1 MPVSTVLLEKQLQQ
15 LVIDKKEIQEYI
27 LDNLDCDYTG
37 DERFVPEVQYIN
49 GIRVD
54 FKIVK
59 DEKVIALM
67 ECKRGDIGVTEY
79 VRGIGQL
86 LQYEYFMENNIK
98 TGEPYSDRFS
108 TVYFIPS
115 DIIKNPNFNIG
126 AFKYPKST
134 KIIEI
139 NVENNLVRTIADEE
153 LQQLANA
160 KDTKAIIS
168 QYYFR
173 DNRFYELYILLQY
186 LSLLSMKYPKIKF
199 HRKDLETKKLR
210 LLETPNNRN
219 WRNAFITLSTLG
231 FINRDNQVT
240 DVGYFVA
247 RKTYADF
254 CYELYNAYAKVYVDL
269 IYRHLVKNPSVS
281 LSELKK
287 SIDSEYD
294 NKEVLFITDSD
305 NRYLSSWLNIMRDDY
320 QCIEFAT
327 RNNQRQLIYNPSNL
341 NRETFVQKIEINK
354 QANRYI
360 NRYRELVSKGVL

>member
-1 MPVSTVLLEKQLQQ
+1 MSVSTVLPEKQLQQ
-15 LVIDKKEIQEYI
+15 LVISKEQIKEYI
-27 LDNLDCDYTG
+27 LDNLGYEYTG
-37 DERFVPEVQYIN
+37 NERFVPEVQFIN

-59 DEKVIALM
+59 DDKVIALM

-86 LQYEYFMENNIK
+86 LQYEYFMENDIK
-98 TGEPYSDRFS
+98 TGEPYSDDFR

-126 AFKYPKST
+126 AFKYPET
-134 KIIEI
+134 TDIIEI
-139 NVENNLVRTIADEE
+139 NVENNLVRKIQKDELE
-153 LQQLANA
+153 QLAHA
-160 KDTKAIIS
+160 KDKKAIIS

-186 LSLLSMKYPKIKF
+186 LQFLSSKFPKTKF
-199 HRKDLETKKLR
+199 SRKEIENQKLR

-231 FINRDNQVT
+231 FINHNNQVT

-247 RKTYADF
+247 RKSYADF
-254 CYELYNAYAKVYVDL
+254 CYELYHAYAKVYVDL
-269 IYRHLVKNPSVS
+269 IYRHLIKNPSIS

-287 SIDSEYD
+287 AIDNEYGD
-294 NKEVLFITDSD
+294 KEVLFITDSD

-320 QCIEFAT
+320 QCVEFET
-327 RNNQRQLIYNPSNL
+327 RNNQRQLIYNPSDFNK
-341 NRETFVQKIEINK
+341 ETLIQKIETNEQAK
-354 QANRYI
+354 QYI
-360 NRYRELVSKGVL
+360 NRYYELVSKGVL